1 MIGRALLIVLAGAST
16 FSILFGS
23 ADVLAAASDT
33 PAHRAAAG
41 QPARRDEQRD
51 RDHRCHHGRSR
62 DACDDEHGRD
72 RSRAPKPKAGT
83 SPPLALTTALPEP
96 VSTPAPRS
104 APAHAAITAP
114 QRSASSLRT
123 PSFAAAPPKSR
134 ESPAGSRPPVL
145 APPSLTIPAVRSVIA
160 TAGGPGAGYV
170 IALSTILVAATIAV
184 LSLVLV
190 RRSG

>member
-16 FSILFGS
+16 LSILFGS
-23 ADVLAAASDT
+23 ADVLAAALDT

-41 QPARRDEQRD
+41 PPARGDEQRD

-62 DACDDEHGRD
+62 DACDDEHDRD
-72 RSRAPKPKAGT
+72 RSRAPTPKAGT
-83 SPPLALTTALPEP
+83 SPPIVPTALPEP
-96 VSTPAPRS
+96 ESTPAPRS
-104 APAHAAITAP
+104 APAHAAITAR
-114 QRSASSLRT
+114 QGNASSPRT
-123 PSFAAAPPKSR
+123 PSFAAAPPKR
-134 ESPAGSRPPVL
+134 PESPAGPRPPVL
-145 APPSLTIPAVRSVIA
+145 APPSLTIPAVRPVIA
-160 TAGGPGAGYV
+160 TAGGPGVGYV